1 MDARHTAGHDGV
13 GLDVVRLLRRAGMY
27 LLPALALAACAGKPP
42 PPKLVLIPASF
53 SDLVGWQAD
62 RQGEA
67 LTTLLKSCAS
77 RLKFAE
83 NDAVGPEGIAGK
95 VADWRPPCTAAI
107 SVDPQDA
114 AAARGYFE
122 TWFRPYRVA
131 DNTETE
137 GLFTGYYEPEL
148 AGARTRGGE
157 FQTPLLK
164 RPPDLVMAELG
175 DFKPDLR
182 GERIAGRVVNGR
194 LRPYEKRA
202 EIEAGALDSMN
213 LAFLWVGDPVAA
225 FFLQIQG
232 SGRVDLPGGGM
243 VRVGYDGQN
252 GWPYVAIG
260 RVMAERGLL
269 DKDAATMQGIRAWLA
284 AHPAETKGILDSNPS
299 YVFFR
304 ELRGDGPIGSE
315 GVTLTPGRSLAVDRT
330 FLPLGAPVWLD
341 AADGGERV
349 QRLLVAQDTGG
360 AIRGPVRGDVFW
372 GHGAEAERR
381 AGTMRARG
389 GYFLLLP
396 KTVVPKA

>member
-1 MDARHTAGHDGV
+1 M
-13 GLDVVRLLRRAGMY
+13 LRASVAT
-27 LLPALALAACAGKPP
+27 LIVALALAACAVKPP
-42 PPKLVLIPASF
+42 PPRLVLVPATF
-53 SDLVGWQAD
+53 SDLTGWQAD

-67 LTTLLKSCAS
+67 LAALLKSCAS

-95 VADWRPPCTAAI
+95 VADWRPACTAAT

-122 TWFRPYRVA
+122 TWFLPYRVA
-131 DNTETE
+131 DNKEIE

-148 AGARTRGGE
+148 AGVRTRGGA

-194 LRPYEKRA
+194 LKPYEKRA
-202 EIEAGALDSMN
+202 EIEAGALDPMN
-213 LAFLWVGDPVAA
+213 LAFLWVADPVAA

-232 SGRVDLPGGGM
+232 SGRVDLPDGG
-243 VRVGYDGQN
+243 VARVGYDGQN

-260 RVMAERGLL
+260 RVMVERGLL

-284 AHPAETKGILDSNPS
+284 AHPAETKEILDSNPS

-304 ELRGDGPIGSE
+304 EVKGEGPVGSE
-315 GVTLTPGRSLAVDRT
+315 GVALTPGRSLAVDRS
-330 FLPLGAPVWLD
+330 FVPLGAPMWLD
-341 AADGGERV
+341 VADGGERL

-372 GHGAEAERR
+372 GHGPEAERR

-396 KTVVPKA
+396 KTVLPKT